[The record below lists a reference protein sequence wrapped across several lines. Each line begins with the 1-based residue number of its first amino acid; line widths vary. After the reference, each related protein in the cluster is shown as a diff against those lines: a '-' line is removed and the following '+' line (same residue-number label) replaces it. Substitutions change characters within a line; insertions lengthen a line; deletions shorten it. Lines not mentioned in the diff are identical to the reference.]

1 MFFFS
6 FFNERMIMNYCFLL
20 LSFFKNQSDNLV
32 YMKGSSIT
40 STRNKRHDYSKLIS
54 PENQINY
61 EEIDLTGIDLDVEYY
76 EIGTIRSSS
85 NLDQLLH
92 L

>member
-1 MFFFS
+1 
-6 FFNERMIMNYCFLL
+6 MIMNYCFLL

>member
-1 MFFFS
+1 
-6 FFNERMIMNYCFLL
+6 MNYCFLL

-61 EEIDLTGIDLDVEYY
+61 EEIDLTGIDLDVDARSSEYY

>member
-1 MFFFS
+1 
-6 FFNERMIMNYCFLL
+6 MNYCFLL

-32 YMKGSSIT
+32 DMKGSSIT

-61 EEIDLTGIDLDVEYY
+61 EEIDVDVDARSSEYY

>member
-1 MFFFS
+1 
-6 FFNERMIMNYCFLL
+6 
-20 LSFFKNQSDNLV
+20 
-32 YMKGSSIT
+32 MKGSSST
-40 STRNKRHDYSKLIS
+40 STRNKRHDYRKLIF

-61 EEIDLTGIDLDVEYY
+61 EEIDLTGIDLDVDARSSEYY
-76 EIGTIRSSS
+76 EIGIIKSSS